1 MPPGGDGL
9 YYFYAHVR
17 VTVSKF
23 ARFEIRRNGAVFC
36 QVWEDERDGNDS
48 PASSCGAVVTLL
60 EGTTVLHY
68 FVLNLLRAY
77 EPLLPLFKTCKQSE
91 FVHTVAAMTEFSSF

>member
-17 VTVSKF
+17 VTDSKF

-48 PASSCGAVVTLL
+48 PASSCGAVVTLV
-60 EGTTVLHY
+60 EGSTVLHY
-68 FVLNLLRAY
+68 FVSSLLGRYQTFLEA
-77 EPLLPLFKTCKQSE
+77 
-91 FVHTVAAMTEFSSF
+91 TVTLVKKF